1 MKRFMKLNMLKQNSI
16 KVQNLRLQSF
26 FILLFLGIGAILKAQ
41 SNPGY
46 MGSKRSISLDVNAN
60 FGAIFSGGNLN
71 HINYGLSYEY
81 ARNKTSAFKF
91 GIKSHS
97 GSLDGEYF
105 YYEADGYYVN
115 STNEYLQFVKSP
127 DKITYNINEI
137 YFQAN
142 FYREDLGAIA
152 PFGPYIGIEL
162 SGSRISPK
170 TNNLRMTGNIY
181 PELNYTPNNVYG
193 FNACLHWGS
202 KRMIDD
208 NLGFY
213 FDMATGFT
221 LWQSGQISVFGS
233 EYEYFEQPKDI
244 IEYEL
249 ASQLAYSKLIQVS
262 AGLIYLF

>member
-1 MKRFMKLNMLKQNSI
+1 MRF
-16 KVQNLRLQSF
+16 
-26 FILLFLGIGAILKAQ
+26 LFLLLLGGISIVLRAQ

-46 MGSKRSISLDVNAN
+46 MGSKRAISLDVNAN
-60 FGAIFSGGNLN
+60 FGAIFSYGSLN
-71 HINYGLSYEY
+71 HIYYGLSYEY
-81 ARNKTSAFKF
+81 ARNKSSAFKF

-115 STNEYLQFVKSP
+115 STNEYLQFVKST

-162 SGSRISPK
+162 SASRISPK
-170 TNNLRMTGNIY
+170 TNNLKMTGNVY
-181 PELNYTPNNVYG
+181 PDLNYSPNNVYG

-202 KRMIDD
+202 KRMLDD
-208 NLGFY
+208 NFGFY
-213 FDMATGFT
+213 WDMATGFT
-221 LWQSGQISVFGS
+221 LLQSGQISVFGS
-233 EYEYFEQPKDI
+233 EYEEYEQPKDI

-249 ASQLAYSKLIQVS
+249 SSQLAYSKLLQLN